1 MVSRESDSR
10 HTWSRDACSRHAGRN
25 AGRDVSSSGVGHGVG
40 QPRWERVPSMDEV
53 ALPSARPA
61 VATRVARSLAAA
73 FGGAVTA
80 VGVFLYS

>member
-1 MVSRESDSR
+1 
-10 HTWSRDACSRHAGRN
+10 
-25 AGRDVSSSGVGHGVG
+25 
-40 QPRWERVPSMDEV
+40 MDEV

-80 VGVFLYS
+80 VAVFLYS